1 MKRLTA
7 AALSAI
13 LMAGCGSG
21 KTSSADT
28 RSAIPPLPQP
38 AELTT
43 SRSSAETSSAESR
56 IIYRERLYNTNS
68 YTKSDLIIQ
77 SDGAVWCGFYM
88 HNEGTID
95 RFNRLWTSEEEYTEH
110 YQLDDDRWLASVL
123 TEDTDD
129 DFMLFG
135 DYSKL
140 GDLSSE
146 DTQRLCSL
154 AAEADPVSACNVSV
168 ASPDEAA
175 PAELETEYNFVDLIV
190 NNAPY
195 RVYAYTQSY
204 ESKVQDTAAIE
215 AMDLVQGSELYSQ
228 WREKCITELV
238 PFE

>member
-13 LMAGCGSG
+13 LLSGCGSG
-21 KTSSADT
+21 KPSSTDT
-28 RSAIPPLPQP
+28 RSALPPLPKA

-43 SRSSAETSSAESR
+43 AQQTAETSSAESR
-56 IIYRERLYNTNS
+56 IIYRERLYNINS
-68 YTKSDLIIQ
+68 YTKSNLIVQ
-77 SDGAVWCGFYM
+77 ADGTVWCGFYM

-95 RFNRLWTSEEEYTEH
+95 RFNRLWTSDDEYTEN

-123 TEDTDD
+123 TETKND

-140 GDLSSE
+140 GELSTE
-146 DTQRLCSL
+146 DTQRLVSL
-154 AAEADPVSACNVSV
+154 VAEADPVSACNVSV

-175 PAELETEYNFVDLIV
+175 PAETETEYNFVDLIV
-190 NNAPY
+190 NSAPY

-204 ESKVQDTAAIE
+204 ESMVQDTAAEE
-215 AMDLVQGSELYSQ
+215 AMKLVQSTDFYTQ
-228 WREKCITELV
+228 WREKCVNELI